1 MPDRPENGLE
11 KPTLFPG
18 GANGSAA
25 AFTAYGTAAPSP
37 ADAWSPHFSRAECI
51 DLPGAAHTSSGVI
64 RMQLTRKETEL
75 LKDLKEQEKL
85 CAEKYTKHASCAKDS
100 QLKDLFTQIAQV
112 EQGHLDTLTQM
123 ENGGE
128 TSPKAGSQPQPAP
141 QETYSASDSADKQAD
156 SYLCTDLLASEKH
169 TSHGYDVS
177 VFEFRDETARNAL
190 NHIQKEEQE
199 HGKMIYDYMEK
210 NHMYS

>member
-1 MPDRPENGLE
+1 M
-11 KPTLFPG
+11 
-18 GANGSAA
+18 
-25 AFTAYGTAAPSP
+25 
-37 ADAWSPHFSRAECI
+37 
-51 DLPGAAHTSSGVI
+51 I

-85 CAEKYTKHASCAKDS
+85 CAEKYTKHAACAKDS

-112 EQGHLDTLTQM
+112 ERGHLDTLTQM
-123 ENGGE
+123 ENGE
-128 TSPKAGSQPQPAP
+128 TASQPMAGGQPQSAP
-141 QETYSASDSADKQAD
+141 QESYSASDSADKQAD

-177 VFEFRDETARNAL
+177 VFEFRDETARDTL